1 MLKHS
6 GLLLLLLLCTLGT
19 WVSDAGS
26 SPASRSKPTK
36 SGSSFDKDVQRRRNE
51 CASNHSI
58 MEPCIQEDVDEEN
71 CIIKCVSQ
79 KCYNELF
86 PEPIEDGEVISYQ
99 NTRLKRCLREEAKMQ
114 RAAEAQKDKERKRG
128 DVL

>member
-1 MLKHS
+1 MLA
-6 GLLLLLLLCTLGT
+6 CMVFPANT
-19 WVSDAGS
+19 DAYTNKADTDFKGNMQTD
-26 SPASRSKPTK
+26 ADSK
-36 SGSSFDKDVQRRRNE
+36 
-51 CASNHSI
+51 CA
-58 MEPCIQEDVDEEN
+58 VG
-71 CIIKCVSQ
+71 CVSQ